1 MSDKLY
7 YWAENLNDYSTDN
20 NNQINSNK
28 VIDIKRLNF
37 FIGKNNAGKSRFL
50 RNMFTNKNNISIYTT
65 FPLKINIH
73 EILSIDINNCTR
85 SVKDRD
91 NRSSWSSTDRT
102 GTVNEDINIIKEKF
116 EAINKNRFNYEKYIS
131 SITQFMIEVESYKDR
146 NNNTIFGEFAEKLRN
161 AMALNNNYNFQC
173 KYYIPILRGLRYF
186 HLDKKADS
194 TKSPYIWRAMV
205 DYFTEGD
212 DKYRKNIS
220 NFIITGESFYEN
232 LSKFRNGQEHQWQI
246 FEDYQNVLSNYFF
259 DNERVVIIPIHDDN
273 IPHIKIGNQPQFP
286 ISQLGDGLQQAIIL
300 TYEAFIRKDETHA
313 FFIEEPELHMHTGM
327 VRQLMNFYLNETTHY
342 YFFTTHSNHLLD
354 MADESDQVMIQKFVK
369 KPKENESNKFE
380 FKINPCDRDRD
391 LLASLG
397 VRPSSVYLAN
407 CTIWVEG
414 ITDRLYITKYMK
426 KYLEILKAEEK
437 LALDNQPNNLNLYK
451 FRLLDIQRLM
461 PNYHYT
467 FVEYAGSNLT
477 HWDFSDEFTDHLDDC
492 GMNALL
498 TSSSVFLI
506 ADGDIKTKN
515 KGMRAT
521 SLEEKL
527 GEKFFLLECK
537 ETENTLPSNIIYH
550 ACRIKFLGLNDA
562 FQNDETKRNALS
574 NHLSMDG
581 MQADTK
587 EGFDIVTLIEEHDYF
602 HAKNGIGKI
611 LDDQIRVGNPRTTDD
626 KPKKCFS
633 VQSGTIK
640 EKLKFC
646 RLVLTVMDHV
656 EWELTESAKE
666 LCEKIFEHIISENP
680 LPNKKTA

>member
-1 MSDKLY
+1 MTEKLY
-7 YWAENLNDYSTDN
+7 YWAENLETYRSDNVADYD
-20 NNQINSNK
+20 QI
-28 VIDIKRLNF
+28 IEIKRLNF

-50 RNMFTNKNNISIYTT
+50 RSIFAT
-65 FPLKINIH
+65 PL
-73 EILSIDINNCTR
+73 EFSDINYIDPTPYLE
-85 SVKDRD
+85 SL
-91 NRSSWSSTDRT
+91 
-102 GTVNEDINIIKEKF
+102 KEK
-116 EAINKNRFNYEKYIS
+116 AIDVYPRNFGFQNSYGGNLKDSFLDKVNLLINEKSVASKNQFKNILDTHLKEISKFHITGNATRFSEIS
-131 SITQFMIEVESYKDR
+131 SIYSRENR
-146 NNNTIFGEFAEKLRN
+146 NFLTINSFNNKF
-161 AMALNNNYNFQC
+161 
-173 KYYIPILRGLRYF
+173 YIPILRGMRPVTEQEN
-186 HLDKKADS
+186 KQ
-194 TKSPYIWRAMV
+194 PYIERAQK
-205 DYFTEGD
+205 DYFPNK
-212 DKYRKNIS
+212 DKFDSKN
-220 NFIITGESFYEN
+220 IITGECLYHELQIHLLGKPKQRELIKNYEEK
-232 LSKFRNGQEHQWQI
+232 LSQ
-246 FEDYQNVLSNYFF
+246 YFF
-259 DNERVVIIPIHDDN
+259 DNEPITLIPFIGKDDN
-273 IPHIKIGNQPQFP
+273 GHVNDVVHIKIGEDDQFP
-286 ISQLGDGLQQAIIL
+286 IHRLGDGLQQAIIL
-300 TYEAFIRKDETHA
+300 TYEAFIKKEEIHA
-313 FFIEEPELHMHTGM
+313 FFIEEPELHMHAGM
-327 VRQLMNFYLNETTHY
+327 VRQLMNFYLNETPHY

-369 KPKENESNKFE
+369 QPKVDNPSKFD
-380 FKINPCDRDRD
+380 FKIHRCDRDRD

-397 VRPSSVYLAN
+397 VRPSSIYLAN

-414 ITDRLYITKYMK
+414 ITDRLYITKYMQ
-426 KYLEILKAEEK
+426 KYLDVLKQEETLVVEGK
-437 LALDNQPNNLNLYK
+437 PNNLDLYK
-451 FRLLDIQRLM
+451 FRSSDIQRLM

-550 ACRIKFLGLNDA
+550 ACRIKFLGLNGA
-562 FQNDETKRNALS
+562 FQDDETKRNALS

-633 VQSGTIK
+633 DQSGTIK

>member
-1 MSDKLY
+1 MTEKLY
-7 YWAENLNDYSTDN
+7 YWAENLENYTSDNEVDYDK
-20 NNQINSNK
+20 I
-28 VIDIKRLNF
+28 IEIKRLNF

-50 RNMFTNKNNISIYTT
+50 RSLFQTIIDFHSLNSLTH
-65 FPLKINIH
+65 H
-73 EILSIDINNCTR
+73 EDIKHIENLVN
-85 SVKDRD
+85 SLAEYSFSLD
-91 NRSSWSSTDRT
+91 NRSGYQKTHLLPHIT
-102 GTVNEDINIIKEKF
+102 NILNAPLFPRAEYKRFFDQQFNDLSRYTHANTKELETF
-116 EAINKNRFNYEKYIS
+116 YEKIK
-131 SITQFMIEVESYKDR
+131 KDIDHF
-146 NNNTIFGEFAEKLRN
+146 NNFLGFSK
-161 AMALNNNYNFQC
+161 
-173 KYYIPILRGLRYF
+173 KSYIPILRGMRPVNLEEN
-186 HLDKKADS
+186 KKAYYER
-194 TKSPYIWRAMV
+194 THK
-205 DYFTEGD
+205 DYFM
-212 DKYRKNIS
+212 DKESNGECLENRKFNLS
-220 NFIITGESFYEN
+220 NIITGEGLYHELKIHLLGEPEQRELIKKYEEK
-232 LSKFRNGQEHQWQI
+232 LSE
-246 FEDYQNVLSNYFF
+246 YFF
-259 DNERVVIIPIHDDN
+259 DNEPVSLIPKHDQDVVN
-273 IPHIKIGNQPQFP
+273 IKIGSDRQFP

-300 TYEAFIRKDETHA
+300 TYEAFINKDKRHA
-313 FFIEEPELHMHTGM
+313 FFIEEPELHMHAGM
-327 VRQLMNFYLNETTHY
+327 VRQLMNFYLDETDHY

-354 MADESDQVMIQKFVK
+354 MADESDQVIIQKFVK
-369 KPKENESNKFE
+369 QPKIDNPSEFD
-380 FKINPCDRDRD
+380 FKIKRCDRDRD

-397 VRPSSVYLAN
+397 VRPSSIYLAN

-414 ITDRLYITKYMK
+414 ITDRLYITKYMQ
-426 KYLEILKAEEK
+426 KYLDVLKQEETLVVEGK
-437 LALDNQPNNLNLYK
+437 PNNLDLYK
-451 FRLLDIQRLM
+451 FRSSDIQRLM

-550 ACRIKFLGLNDA
+550 ACRIKFLGLNGA
-562 FQNDETKRNALS
+562 FQDDETKRNALS

-633 VQSGTIK
+633 DQSGTIK

>member
-1 MSDKLY
+1 MTEKLY
-7 YWAENLNDYSTDN
+7 YWAENLESYSSDNHTNTDN
-20 NNQINSNK
+20 KEI
-28 VIDIKRLNF
+28 IEIKRLNF

-50 RNMFTNKNNISIYTT
+50 RELFLSKYKINDYNFLDNKNVFSEIY
-65 FPLKINIH
+65 PIVI
-73 EILSIDINNCTR
+73 
-85 SVKDRD
+85 
-91 NRSSWSSTDRT
+91 STDGSLIGDSTFFGGSKKTELLDKLKQLNSQSKQFHPESIHNLKQEISKFRFSKNDA
-102 GTVNEDINIIKEKF
+102 TVKISDVID
-116 EAINKNRFNYEKYIS
+116 KYL
-131 SITQFMIEVESYKDR
+131 QSY
-146 NNNTIFGEFAEKLRN
+146 AKL
-161 AMALNNNYNFQC
+161 YV
-173 KYYIPILRGLRYF
+173 PILRGMRPVTEYEN
-186 HLDKKADS
+186 KQ
-194 TKSPYIWRAMV
+194 PYIERAQK
-205 DYFTEGD
+205 DYFP
-212 DKYRKNIS
+212 DKEKFNSKN
-220 NFIITGESFYEN
+220 IITGECLYHELKIHLLGEPEQRELIKIYEEK
-232 LSKFRNGQEHQWQI
+232 LSQ
-246 FEDYQNVLSNYFF
+246 YFF
-259 DNERVVIIPIHDDN
+259 DNEPVSLIPKHDQDVVN
-273 IPHIKIGNQPQFP
+273 IKIGSDKQFP

-313 FFIEEPELHMHTGM
+313 FFIEEPELHMHAGM

-633 VQSGTIK
+633 DQSGTIK